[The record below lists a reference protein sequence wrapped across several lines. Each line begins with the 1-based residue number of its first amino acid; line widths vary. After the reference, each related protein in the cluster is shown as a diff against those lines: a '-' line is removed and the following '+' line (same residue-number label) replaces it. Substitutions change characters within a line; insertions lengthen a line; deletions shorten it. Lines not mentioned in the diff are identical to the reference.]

1 MRIFVCSIAL
11 ACAVG
16 CRAPA
21 RSAVASATVSLNHH
35 TVFVGGPLEITYT
48 FVVADQARFSEDYA
62 VMLNVIDA
70 NHELVW
76 TDNHQPPTPTTSWT
90 AGSTIQYTRTVFVP
104 LRADP
109 GDFTLQ
115 VGLYSLGDEARLP
128 LIGTDVGGRAYDAGR
143 LRIEHASDSAAFTD
157 GWHDREVAE
166 HDPSVEWRWTK
177 GRAVLAFKNPRRDA
191 TLYLHLDNPGDVFED
206 TQHVDVTMGVQ
217 RLAEFDLVPKQ
228 QQVRKIA
235 LKAAD
240 MGPGDAF
247 EVRIAVDKTFVP
259 AQRAHGSSEDQRELG
274 VRVFHAFV
282 EPD

>member
-1 MRIFVCSIAL
+1 MRIYVCAL
-11 ACAVG
+11 ALVCAVG

-21 RSAVASATVSLNHH
+21 RSAVASAAVSLNRH
-35 TVFVGGPLEITYT
+35 TALVGGPVEITYT
-48 FVVADQARFSEDYA
+48 FVVADQARFTEDYA
-62 VMLNVIDA
+62 VMLNVINAD
-70 NHELVW
+70 HELVW

-90 AGSTIQYTRTVFVP
+90 PGSRIQYTRTVFVP

-109 GDFTLQ
+109 GDVTLQ
-115 VGLYSLGDEARLP
+115 IGLYSPGSQTRLP

-143 LRIEHASDSAAFTD
+143 LRIERASTLADYTA

-166 HDPSVEWRWTK
+166 HDPSVEWRWTT
-177 GRAVLAFKNPRRDA
+177 GQAALSFKNPRRDA

-206 TQHVDVTMGVQ
+206 TQHVDVTMGAQ
-217 RLAEFDLVPKQ
+217 QLAEFDLVPKHPQ
-228 QQVRKIA
+228 IRKIL

-240 MGPGDAF
+240 MGTGDAF

-259 AQRAHGSSEDQRELG
+259 ATSAHGSSEDHRELG
-274 VRVFHAFV
+274 VRVFHALV